1 MMSLKNYSE
10 EFVIWLWE
18 NKFFNFNQ
26 LKTVSGEEYHL
37 IYRGE
42 RNFDT
47 GPDFQQ
53 VNIERQNQM
62 LHGSL
67 EIHVDPADW
76 YQHGHHQ
83 NSVYNQVILHIVIQ
97 NQKGTSF
104 SEREDG
110 IRIPI
115 VNLSDNLMEPIE
127 KLHERFLEIQR
138 QSEVVNLSCPLATQ
152 DSAQIINVLE
162 KAGAA
167 RLVLKGLAFRE
178 LRSYKSW
185 DQILYAG
192 FMEAL
197 GYSKNQAPFRK
208 LANILPVEF
217 IFRELRATP
226 QAEILLKIQGLLFG
240 AAGLL
245 PTQEKPGRM
254 INEQQIKTFSMQ
266 LEIIWE
272 DFRHRIG
279 LNAMHPNEWQ
289 FFRLRPQ
296 NFPTRRLAGM
306 AVLLQHFY
314 QDGFFSNFKRIFNGL
329 GDNLD
334 AINTELVN
342 MLVCPTYGFWQE
354 HYRFDNTP
362 IQGPKS
368 NLIGLDRAQD
378 IVINIVFPLFLLC
391 ANEHGDGRLE
401 TLVKACYRRFPEIS
415 ANFITRDMIKKL
427 FINSKNRT
435 KLINTAQK
443 QQGLI
448 YIYKNYCT
456 KKKCRDCLEF

>member
-1 MMSLKNYSE
+1 LKTYSE

-18 NKFFNFNQ
+18 NKYFNFNE
-26 LKTVSGEEYHL
+26 LRTVSGDEYHL

-53 VNIERQNQM
+53 VTIERQNQL
-62 LHGSL
+62 LHGCL

-83 NSVYNQVILHIVIQ
+83 NSIYNQVILHVVIQ
-97 NQKGTSF
+97 NKNGDKF
-104 SEREDG
+104 SRREDG
-110 IRIPI
+110 IQIPI
-115 VNLSDNLMEPIE
+115 VDLADNLLDPID
-127 KLHERFLEIQR
+127 KLHEKFLETQR
-138 QSEVVNLSCPLATQ
+138 QAENENHSCSLVTR
-152 DSAQIINVLE
+152 DSAQIVNLLE

-178 LRSYKSW
+178 LRIFKSW

-192 FMEAL
+192 IMEAL
-197 GYSKNQAPFRK
+197 GYSKNQVPFRK
-208 LANILPVEF
+208 LANILPIEF

-226 QAEILLKIQGLLFG
+226 PADILLKVQGLLIG

-245 PTQEKPGRM
+245 PTQEISGTKVLEHEIR
-254 INEQQIKTFSMQ
+254 IFSAQ
-266 LEIIWE
+266 LDTIWE
-272 DFRHRIG
+272 DFKHRIG
-279 LNAMHPNEWQ
+279 LKPMHPNEWQ

-306 AVLLQHFY
+306 AALLLHFY
-314 QDGFFSNFKRIFNGL
+314 QDGFFSNFKRIFDGL
-329 GDNLD
+329 GDDLE

-342 MLVCPTYGFWQE
+342 MLVCPPYGFWAD
-354 HYRFDNTP
+354 HYHFDSSLL
-362 IQGPKS
+362 QVPKS
-368 NLIGLDRAQD
+368 NLIGPDRAQD
-378 IVINIVFPLFLLC
+378 IVINIILPLFLLC
-391 ANEHGDGRLE
+391 ANEQGDGRLE
-401 TLVKACYRRFPEIS
+401 TLVKACYRRFSTIS
-415 ANFITRDMIKKL
+415 DNFITRDMIKKL
-427 FINSKNRT
+427 FPNQKNRN

-456 KKKCRDCLEF
+456 KKKCRECLEF

>member
-1 MMSLKNYSE
+1 MTHLKTYSE
-10 EFVIWLWE
+10 DFVIWLWE
-18 NKFFNFNQ
+18 NKYFNFNE
-26 LKTVSGEEYHL
+26 LKTVNGEQYHL

-42 RNFDT
+42 RNIDT
-47 GPDFQQ
+47 GPDFQF
-53 VNIERQNQM
+53 VTIERQNQM

-83 NSVYNQVILHIVIQ
+83 NSMYNQVILHVVIQ
-97 NQKGTSF
+97 NQKGDTS

-115 VNLSDNLMEPIE
+115 VNLADNLIEPIE
-127 KLHERFLEIQR
+127 TLHERFLEIQR
-138 QSEVVNLSCPLATQ
+138 QFEGEKNSCLLAAK
-152 DSAQIINVLE
+152 DSVEILNSIE

-178 LRSYKSW
+178 LRLFKSW
-185 DQILYAG
+185 DQILHAG
-192 FMEAL
+192 IMEAL
-197 GYSKNQAPFRK
+197 GYSKNQVPFRK
-208 LANILPVEF
+208 LANILPIEF

-226 QAEILLKIQGLLFG
+226 PADILLKVQGLLIG

-245 PTQEKPGRM
+245 PAQEQPAGI
-254 INEQQIKTFSMQ
+254 INDPTIKAFSTE

-272 DFRHRIG
+272 DFKHRIG
-279 LNAMHPNEWQ
+279 LKAMHPNEWQ

-306 AVLLQHFY
+306 AALLQHFY
-314 QDGFFSNFKRIFNGL
+314 LEGFFSNFMRIFNGL
-329 GDNLD
+329 GDDLD
-334 AINTELVN
+334 AINAELAN
-342 MLVCPTYGFWQE
+342 MLVTPTYNFWLE

-362 IQGPKS
+362 IHGPKS
-368 NLIGLDRAQD
+368 NLIGHDRAED
-378 IVINIVFPLFLLC
+378 IVINVIFPLFLLC
-391 ANEHGDGRLE
+391 ANEQGDGRLE
-401 TLVKACYRRFPEIS
+401 TLVKACYRRFPGLS
-415 ANFITRDMIKKL
+415 DNFITREMIKKL
-427 FINSKNRT
+427 FPNQKNRT
-435 KLINTAQK
+435 KWINTAQK

-448 YIYKNYCT
+448 YIYKNYCI